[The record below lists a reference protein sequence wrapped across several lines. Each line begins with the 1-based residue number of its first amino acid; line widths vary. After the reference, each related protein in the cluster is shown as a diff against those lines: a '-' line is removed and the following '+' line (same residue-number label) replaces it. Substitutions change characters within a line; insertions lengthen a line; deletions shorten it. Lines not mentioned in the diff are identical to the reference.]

1 MNYKFNFIFVILL
14 FFSVFVSFFH
24 VVSGSEMTAL
34 QKYNISMVDTLLVD
48 YIDAGIK
55 LLSSNI
61 QILSSGSNIL
71 LNASNGTINAGLFV
85 GALTGSES
93 GASLGTNTEHQ
104 FRLFTNGTDKLTVDT
119 NGNVGIGTTNPGSAK
134 LNVSGNISVTGT
146 GNGIIFPDGSLQT
159 TAPSAGGIPTGVI
172 VMWHGLIANIPTGWA
187 LCNGTSGTP
196 DLRAKFVR
204 GASGEAGTTGGADT
218 HTLTVDE
225 MPAHT
230 HNRDYSSNTNVG
242 TAYSQGTNIPTSVTE
257 RAGKSTGGGAAHNN
271 MPAYYEV
278 IYIMKL

>member
-1 MNYKFNFIFVILL
+1 MKYKFHLFFVVLL
-14 FFSVFVSFFH
+14 FFSISVSFFH
-24 VVSGSEMTAL
+24 GVSGAEMTAL
-34 QKYNISMVDTLLVD
+34 QKYNISMVDTLLADYVD
-48 YIDAGIK
+48 VGSK
-55 LLSSNI
+55 LLSSKI
-61 QILSSGSNIL
+61 QIEASGSNTL
-71 LNASNGTINAGLFV
+71 LNASNGTINTGIFV
-85 GALTGSES
+85 GALFGDVA
-93 GASLGTNTEHQ
+93 GASIGTNTEHQ
-104 FRLFTNGTDKLTVDT
+104 FRLFTNGTDRLTVDT
-119 NGNVGIGTTNPGSAK
+119 NGNVGISTTNPGSAK

-159 TAPSAGGIPTGVI
+159 TAPAAGGIPTGVI
-172 VMWHGLIANIPTGWA
+172 VMWHGLIANIPEGWA

-218 HTLTVDE
+218 HALTVDE
-225 MPAHT
+225 MPSHT

-257 RAGKSTGGGAAHNN
+257 RVGKSTGGDAPHNN